1 MSQAEGVALDRWR
14 VDGGAG
20 DAELV
25 SNLLDGVLPLAV
37 LAPLVVH
44 LPGKLYLPRPE
55 FGFLSA
61 GAATCSGDDQS
72 VDRSLGH
79 ERVFAIE
86 PRMWKNIL
94 PTAVEASMPWS
105 STTRSTPRALPLVRQ
120 FDEVFEGSA
129 ESVQP
134 HAVITAIG
142 SLHARGSSAD
152 HVRRVRTTRRW
163 SGLWLS
169 GVGRWYE
176 RGSGCPRH

>member
-1 MSQAEGVALDRWR
+1 MTSSGLGQAVWARRPPKTYLSPYLA
-14 VDGGAG
+14 AG
-20 DAELV
+20 DT
-25 SNLLDGVLPLAV
+25 
-37 LAPLVVH
+37 
-44 LPGKLYLPRPE
+44 
-55 FGFLSA
+55 FGRT
-61 GAATCSGDDQS
+61 G
-72 VDRSLGH
+72 
-79 ERVFAIE
+79 
-86 PRMWKNIL
+86 P

-105 STTRSTPRALPLVRQ
+105 SPTRSTPRALPLVRQ

-176 RGSGCPRH
+176 RGIGCPRH